1 MIQQPYQS
9 HPEDGQ
15 EILRILESSAAKG
28 SIELIYTRRPDAYAS
43 YQKEPGEARVFVTRD
58 GDRLVGTAAELIRS
72 VYMDGEIKKAAYLC
86 GLKKDAEYD
95 GSVGFGPDLLRAM
108 QRDDIDFYYCSVVKE
123 NQRVKRMFEKR
134 RRILAMEPLCGYTTF
149 IVSPRVRVKAPKHT
163 FTLRQATSADWPRLT
178 VFYGAEG
185 RKKDLFPVLDTAN
198 LWEGLRADCFYML
211 MDGEEIVAAAALWN
225 QSSYKQYVVKKYRGI
240 MKLARLCNPL
250 LSLLGYIKLPKE
262 NIPLSFPMLSF
273 FLSLG
278 DDQTFYRIFLAEIKK
293 EIQRTYGMFV
303 IGLPKTHFAHSLF
316 ARLPSI
322 HFDTALYAVSFPWS
336 DRPLQSPAPERVY
349 PECALL

>member
-9 HPEDGQ
+9 YPEDGQ

-28 SIELIYTRRPDAYAS
+28 SIELIYTRRPDAYQS
-43 YQKEPGEARVFVTRD
+43 YMKEPGEARVFVTRD

-72 VYMDGEIKKAAYLC
+72 VYMDGETKKAAYLC
-86 GLKKDAEYD
+86 GLKKDADYD

-178 VFYGAEG
+178 AFYGAEG

-198 LWEGLRADCFYML
+198 LWEGLSAERFYML
-211 MDGEEIVAAAALWN
+211 MDGEEIIAAAALWN
-225 QSSYKQYVVKKYRGI
+225 QTSYKQYIVKRYGGL
-240 MKLARLCNPL
+240 MKWARMLNPL
-250 LSLLGYIKLPKE
+250 LTALGYIRLPKE
-262 NIPLSFPMLSF
+262 DQPLDFPTLSF
-273 FLSLG
+273 FLTKH
-278 DDQTFYRIFLAEIKK
+278 DDEALYRTFLREILPIIRKD
-293 EIQRTYGMFV
+293 YGMFV
-303 IGLPKTHFAHSLF
+303 IGLPEHHAALKIFQK
-316 ARLPSI
+316 LPHIS
-322 HFDTALYAVSFPWS
+322 FDTRLYAVTFPWS
-336 DRPLQSPAPERVY
+336 KQSYSSATADKIF